1 MLSPLRPTRWRYV
14 WQFLFDF
21 WWTALIQLWG
31 EVKLVAVH
39 KTDRAR
45 SLLSKMAVRPDENAY
60 LYYFSWA
67 LVTSQLSYLWRRIN
81 GFYDVFQYNSQLCF
95 HYKQKYFSPLTGSL
109 GISSDVCMLS
119 WFACLCCRFACL
131 LNTYFVNTLACVC
144 TFLNSQI

>member
-67 LVTSQLSYLWRRIN
+67 LVTSQLSYFWKTNKRLLWR
-81 GFYDVFQYNSQLCF
+81 
-95 HYKQKYFSPLTGSL
+95 FSVSFTTLFSL
-109 GISSDVCMLS
+109 QTKVLQSSDRFIGHIFRCLHALMVCVPLLPFCVS
-119 WFACLCCRFACL
+119 TEYLFCEYISLCVHIFK
-131 LNTYFVNTLACVC
+131 
-144 TFLNSQI
+144 